1 MKKNQFKHEL
11 KCYADSFIFN
21 FFVCTRIEILIFFCW
36 ELGKKGFNRNLFSSE
51 YSTHSESLC
60 PPLRAPPQSIALY
73 KWIQW
78 LYFHGLGGSATM
90 EYSNLDLILIQQRES
105 AQILSVSQNTVRD
118 VFDAQDV
125 AVFIGML
132 CVI

>member
-1 MKKNQFKHEL
+1 MRVISL
-11 KCYADSFIFN
+11 SWSGSL
-21 FFVCTRIEILIFFCW
+21 R
-36 ELGKKGFNRNLFSSE
+36 GFSGSE
-51 YSTHSESLC
+51 
-60 PPLRAPPQSIALY
+60 Q
-73 KWIQW
+73 WITW
-78 LYFHGLGGSATM
+78 LYPNGLGGSATM
-90 EYSNLDLILIQQRES
+90 EYSNLDLIIIQQRES

>member
-1 MKKNQFKHEL
+1 MDYMAL
-11 KCYADSFIFN
+11 
-21 FFVCTRIEILIFFCW
+21 
-36 ELGKKGFNRNLFSSE
+36 SE
-51 YSTHSESLC
+51 
-60 PPLRAPPQSIALY
+60 
-73 KWIQW
+73 WIRW

-90 EYSNLDLILIQQRES
+90 EYSNLDLIIIQQRES